1 MHKLNLVGFNLFLL
15 HFILPGI
22 SCVSIDS
29 YNAPC
34 LILPM
39 EILRKNYV
47 TISLHR
53 PESLMEVNWL
63 RQPSDKEFKQ
73 AYKFSLEVAAQEQL
87 RYYLSDNSM
96 GINLAMAL
104 QHWVS
109 ALGMDII
116 GNLNLDRYA
125 RVIPPD
131 AFQEI
136 VSYKMFEFLSQQ
148 QQTSLE
154 FRVFYNKAEAMR
166 WLQHGTRQ
174 FA

>member
-1 MHKLNLVGFNLFLL
+1 
-15 HFILPGI
+15 
-22 SCVSIDS
+22 
-29 YNAPC
+29 
-34 LILPM
+34 M

-53 PESLMEVNWL
+53 PESLLEVKWL
-63 RQPSDKEFKQ
+63 RQPSDKEFKH
-73 AYKFSLEVAAQEQL
+73 AYKLSLEIAAQEQL
-87 RYYLSDNSM
+87 RHYLSDNTM

-109 ALGMDII
+109 AYGSDII
-116 GNLNLDRYA
+116 GSLKLERYA

-148 QQTSLE
+148 QQASLE
-154 FRVFYNKAEAMR
+154 FRVFYNRAEAMS

>member
-1 MHKLNLVGFNLFLL
+1 
-15 HFILPGI
+15 
-22 SCVSIDS
+22 
-29 YNAPC
+29 
-34 LILPM
+34 M

-53 PESLMEVNWL
+53 PESLLEVKWL
-63 RQPSDKEFKQ
+63 RQPSDKEFKH
-73 AYKFSLEVAAQEQL
+73 AYKLSLEIAAQEQL
-87 RYYLSDNSM
+87 RYYLSDNTM

-109 ALGMDII
+109 AYGSDII
-116 GNLNLDRYA
+116 GSLKLERYA

-148 QQTSLE
+148 QQASLE
-154 FRVFYNKAEAMR
+154 FRVFYNRAEAMS